1 MRFSLRTLLLLVTLA
16 ACACGM
22 HRLRQSV
29 HAVQFSYSR
38 IYGAELDVTWAGDA
52 PSWRVKVRDWKVIT
66 SESSTILR

>member
-38 IYGAELDVTWAGDA
+38 IYGAELEITWVADV
-52 PSWRVKVRDWKVIT
+52 PSWRAKVRNWRVVT
-66 SESSTILR
+66 NESSTILR